1 MATQID
7 NVRYEE
13 EVIVNAHGLKLFTCN
28 WIPKNE
34 ESKALIFICHGYAME
49 CSITMNSTARRLAK
63 EGYGVYGI
71 DYEGHGKS
79 GGLQGY
85 VSSFDNVVEDCS
97 SFFTSISEKKENR
110 EKKRYLMGES
120 MGGAVALLIHRKQPD
135 FWDGAILVAPM
146 CKIADD
152 MRPHPLVISVLTKLC
167 KIIPTWKIIPTQDV
181 IDIAFKV
188 PEIRKQIRENPYC
201 YKGRPRLKTGYELLR
216 ISSDLEHKLN
226 EVSLPFLL
234 LHGEDDRV
242 TDKLVSKQLY
252 DEALSDDKTLKMYPG
267 MWHGLLYG
275 ETPENMDIVFSDIIS
290 WLEKRSIVA
299 YENSKSE
306 LEKKY
311 ENDGLLEAKQQ
322 QES

>member
-1 MATQID
+1 MAIEIE

-13 EVIVNAHGLKLFTCN
+13 EFIVNARGLKLFTCS

-34 ESKALIFICHGYAME
+34 EPKALIFMCHGYAME
-49 CSITMNSTARRLAK
+49 CSISMNSTARRIAK

-79 GGLQGY
+79 SGLQGY
-85 VSSFDNVVEDCS
+85 VSSFDNVVEDSS

-110 EKKRYLMGES
+110 EKKRYLLGES

-146 CKIADD
+146 CKIAED
-152 MRPHPLVISVLTKLC
+152 MRPNPLVINVLTKLC
-167 KIIPTWKIIPTQDV
+167 KIIPTWKIIPTQDI

-216 ISSDLEHKLN
+216 ISSELEHKLN

-252 DEALSDDKTLKMYPG
+252 DEAMSDDKTLKMYPG

-290 WLEKRSIVA
+290 WLEKKSIVA

-306 LEKKY
+306 LERKH
-311 ENDGLLEAKQQ
+311 ENDGFLEAKQQ

>member
-1 MATQID
+1 MEIE

-13 EVIVNAHGLKLFTCN
+13 EVIVNGRGLKLFTCN
-28 WIPKNE
+28 WVPKNE
-34 ESKALIFICHGYAME
+34 EPKALIFLCHGYAME
-49 CSITMNSTARRLAK
+49 CSITMDSSARRLAK

-79 GGLQGY
+79 SGLQGY
-85 VSSFDNVVEDCS
+85 VSSFDNVVDDCS

-120 MGGAVALLIHRKQPD
+120 MGGAVALMIHRKQPD

-146 CKIADD
+146 CKIADE
-152 MRPHPLVISVLTKLC
+152 MRPNPLVISLLTKLC
-167 KIIPTWKIIPTQDV
+167 KVIPTWKIIPTQDI
-181 IDIAFKV
+181 IDIAFKQPHV
-188 PEIRKQIRENPYC
+188 RKQIRENAYC
-201 YKGRPRLKTGYELLR
+201 YKGRPRLRTGYELLR
-216 ISSDLEHKLN
+216 ITSLLETKLH

-252 DEALSDDKTLKMYPG
+252 DDAASDDKTLNMYPG

-275 ETPENMDIVFSDIIS
+275 ETPENIDIVFSDIIG
-290 WLEKRSIVA
+290 WLDKRSIV
-299 YENSKSE
+299 ENLKSE
-306 LEKKY
+306 LERKY
-311 ENDGLLEAKQQ
+311 ENDGLLEAKK
-322 QES
+322 

>member
-1 MATQID
+1 MDTE
-7 NVRYEE
+7 NVRYQE
-13 EVIVNAHGLKLFTCN
+13 EVIENGRGLKLFTCN
-28 WIPKNE
+28 WVPKNE
-34 ESKALIFICHGYAME
+34 EPKALIFLCHGYAME
-49 CSITMNSTARRLAK
+49 CSITMDSSARRLAK

-79 GGLQGY
+79 SGLQGY

-120 MGGAVALLIHRKQPD
+120 MGGAVALMIHIKQPD

-146 CKIADD
+146 CKIADE
-152 MRPHPLVISVLTKLC
+152 MRPNPLVISFLTKLC

-181 IDIAFKV
+181 IDFAFKLPQV
-188 PEIRKQIRENPYC
+188 RKQIRENPYC

-216 ISSDLEHKLN
+216 VTALLENKLN

-252 DEALSDDKTLKMYPG
+252 DEAASDDKTLNMYQG

-275 ETPENMDIVFSDIIS
+275 ETPENVDIVFSDIIG
-290 WLEKRSIVA
+290 WLDKRSID
-299 YENSKSE
+299 ENLKSE
-306 LEKKY
+306 LERKK
-311 ENDGLLEAKQQ
+311 ENDGLLEATK
-322 QES
+322 